1 MNVLVIDTDPAV
13 RRLIGDVLL
22 SLDEWALLEAQDA
35 TTATAVMQD
44 READLILLDVAL
56 PDLPEVSQVIAN
68 LRYLRPRLPVI
79 GLSIAAEPK
88 LSDPL
93 ITAGVSQIIPKAFHA
108 GELLTIVGES
118 TGQSIPTCPE
128 LSWPFSTDP
137 TDSGSL
143 NGMKTPGRKVVI
155 VDDDITTL
163 TLLTDVL
170 TVAGY
175 DVTTATDGPTGLAK
189 IDNHSPDLVIL
200 DHMLPGMHGI
210 DVVQQLRQ
218 QGSRLPIIMLTAH
231 GNAKVIR
238 DEKLT
243 WSGWKAGA
251 SLLLDKP
258 CDIDALL
265 RWVEQLIATRT
276 HW

>member
-13 RRLIGDVLL
+13 RRLIGDVLM
-22 SLDEWALLEAQDA
+22 SIGNWDLLEAQDA
-35 TTATAVMQD
+35 SSVAATMQA
-44 READLILLDVAL
+44 RETDLILLDVSL

-68 LRYLRPRLPVI
+68 SRYSRPHLPVL
-79 GLSIAAEPK
+79 GLSIEAQPPW
-88 LSDPL
+88 SDPL
-93 ITAGVSQIIPKAFHA
+93 VTAGVSRVIPKSFNAD
-108 GELLTIVGES
+108 ELLTLVGET
-118 TGQSIPTCPE
+118 TGLSIPTSPK

-137 TDSGSL
+137 ADSGSL
-143 NGMKTPGRKVVI
+143 NGAKKPGRRVVI

-163 TLLTDVL
+163 ALLTDVL
-170 TVAGY
+170 TFAGY
-175 DVTTATDGPTGLAK
+175 DVTTATDGPTGLTK
-189 IDNHSPDLVIL
+189 IDDYKPDLVIL

-210 DVVQQLRQ
+210 AVVQQLRQ

-258 CDIDALL
+258 CDVEALVS
-265 RWVEQLIATRT
+265 WVEQLISTRT